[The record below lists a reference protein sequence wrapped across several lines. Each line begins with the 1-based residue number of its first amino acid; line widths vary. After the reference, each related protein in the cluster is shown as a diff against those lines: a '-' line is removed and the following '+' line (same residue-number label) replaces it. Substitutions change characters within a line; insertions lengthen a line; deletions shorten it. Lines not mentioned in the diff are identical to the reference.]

1 MFSAGVPDQRLFS
14 ADVNEAKTQ
23 ADSEPMDP
31 INQLKDIFK
40 QKKKVYRGPLETNHI
55 MAKYRNK
62 NYASSQHIKSQKP
75 KSRNGFGHTFAP
87 PTGKAFAEDLTSE
100 IPQLAENASLRTSH
114 NNGPSIKDRLESM
127 RKMFAEEDIND
138 QVKGIQNEWELE
150 DQKIPP
156 KRLE

>member
-1 MFSAGVPDQRLFS
+1 MFSAGLPDQRLFS

-23 ADSEPMDP
+23 ADSEQVDP

-62 NYASSQHIKSQKP
+62 NYASSQQIKSMKP
-75 KSRNGFGHTFAP
+75 KSRNGFGQTYAP
-87 PTGKAFAEDLTSE
+87 PLGKAFAEDFTSSE
-100 IPQLAENASLRTSH
+100 LPNMGENASLRTSH

-150 DQKIPP
+150 D
-156 KRLE
+156 